1 MTARANKI
9 TVVNAGG
16 PPRSRMRT
24 RWTARI
30 AQFQRLPAR
39 LPANVRVSRR
49 LSCTS
54 GGDSPPLQ
62 VRDAGRPSDP
72 AAPTVGRH

>member
-1 MTARANKI
+1 MTGRSNERPGAD
-9 TVVNAGG
+9 AGWRVLFAFES
-16 PPRSRMRT
+16 PRSR
-24 RWTARI
+24 A
-30 AQFQRLPAR
+30 AQAERLPAR

-62 VRDAGRPSDP
+62 VNGA
-72 AAPTVGRH
+72 